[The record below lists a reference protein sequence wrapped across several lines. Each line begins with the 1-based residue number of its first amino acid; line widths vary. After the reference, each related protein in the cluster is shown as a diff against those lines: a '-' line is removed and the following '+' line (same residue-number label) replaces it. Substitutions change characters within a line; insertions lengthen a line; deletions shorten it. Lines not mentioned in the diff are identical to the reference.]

1 MSQQGPPTEMLWT
14 ARAAQPVQTRR
25 QQELAQQPVP
35 PNVTWQ
41 LEQVEVRHPEELWR
55 LHQSQMRDQL
65 GRQEL
70 IERMVL
76 FSLWLDQRAREV
88 CSFEEY
94 WGGRRDRS
102 PDCPGWGGLGWVGW
116 EPGKV
121 GWWC

>member
-1 MSQQGPPTEMLWT
+1 MLWT

-76 FSLWLDQRAREV
+76 FSCGWTSVPGRCVHSR
-88 CSFEEY
+88 ST
-94 WGGRRDRS
+94 GG
-102 PDCPGWGGLGWVGW
+102 PPGSIPRLPRVGWAGMGGVGAGEGGLVVLGVGGWSVG
-116 EPGKV
+116 
-121 GWWC
+121 